1 MDDMKVKASP
11 TPAPGG
17 RLAAVACAFMALL
30 FPPLVIL
37 ALNGGTLRL
46 PSGSILAGGTPVVL
60 LAAVGLYLLTRLPR
74 LGGWVVEGCRL
85 ATLALFV
92 LTVFPNATG
101 EMVGTGRFLAGA
113 DNALP
118 LFKLVNLLALLLL
131 LRWRKRALFDTMHGF
146 SLAAAG
152 LLSLAIVLGLRMG
165 GREQEMSAAFRA
177 QAARL
182 APAGNVV
189 VVVPDAFTG
198 YRMAEV
204 LSADPDLRNRFKG
217 FTLYPNAV
225 ASAFNT
231 LAGISALLTGDL
243 EVACDPA
250 VKRRRIERMLEESW
264 LREARDLTNRAVYFG
279 YLFPEQTD
287 IETVDEQRYFD
298 TALLPTADGRRHYR
312 LLLALSVA
320 RLLPPA
326 VYHALADSIL
336 PPAIQARGCGPDAVR
351 RAYRQ
356 ATHVCE
362 RSAYASELAFQ
373 HLMEQLHVAPGPP
386 IVLFFHSQL
395 THAPSVS
402 DAAGNVGQEHDV
414 AGTMTYATRLLA
426 QLCDR
431 LRQLEVYDSTLII
444 VASDHGFSPP
454 DDPTMGGVL
463 DEGQRLDPV
472 YNSLMMVKP
481 AGATNPCVAHPMPV
495 WLGDVAATVREHLGA
510 PPGAPKDA
518 VRSLLRPGDAQR
530 RLRLPLYVHPDQAG
544 FHSSLAQWHSRLVEG
559 GIAAFAQASSAPL
572 PLRWRR
578 GAVIRV
584 AAGLDKRR
592 MEGIARGWL
601 LATGVQM
608 RVAIEVDEQLAIKRS
623 APGGVVAMR
632 ASGADESA
640 EILETPATIRS
651 LLADLPS
658 GHSLVVGGV
667 GLSRADIGY
676 LLPPDRAN
684 VPGVGDNFN
693 LACMAGSIVSN
704 GPPLVAIATND
715 VSLQATY

>member
-1 MDDMKVKASP
+1 
-11 TPAPGG
+11 
-17 RLAAVACAFMALL
+17 MALL
-30 FPPLVIL
+30 FPSLVIL

-46 PSGSILAGGTPVVL
+46 PAGSILASGTPVVL

-131 LRWRKRALFDTMHGF
+131 LRWRKPVIFDTLHDG

-152 LLSLAIVLGLRMG
+152 LLGLAIVLGLRMG
-165 GREQEMSAAFRA
+165 SGREQEMSAAFRA

-395 THAPSVS
+395 THAPSVF

-608 RVAIEVDEQLAIKRS
+608 RVAIEVDDQLAIKRS

-676 LLPPDRAN
+676 LLPPNRAT
-684 VPGVGDNFN
+684 VPVVGDSFN